1 MASIEGEKKVKI
13 NTHAKGVNEFISK
26 FRYIKKDGNKNDT
39 KKDDL
44 KILNRFIKEDIET
57 GDAKYQIFKAFNE
70 YLELLK
76 ESIKNEK
83 RYIESTD
90 EKEKE
95 RELDEFTSQIEEH
108 IMRKIYKFVYPQI
121 PLKKDDEFYKRTMLL
136 DWVTPENLEIKKLF
150 INQLGLAILC
160 IKKMDDAKSVL
171 EKIKCIQNS
180 FTNINNLIKFSSGKD
195 KDAGQDETT
204 PIFQY
209 VVLKAH
215 PKRMYSNI
223 NYIYCF
229 FDMIHGGQ
237 HAFLVTQLQS
247 AITFIENISAEQ
259 LRMDKEEF
267 NKNIKEAEKK
277 FELKEKNKKK

>member
-1 MASIEGEKKVKI
+1 
-13 NTHAKGVNEFISK
+13 
-26 FRYIKKDGNKNDT
+26 
-39 KKDDL
+39 
-44 KILNRFIKEDIET
+44 
-57 GDAKYQIFKAFNE
+57 
-70 YLELLK
+70 
-76 ESIKNEK
+76 
-83 RYIESTD
+83 
-90 EKEKE
+90 
-95 RELDEFTSQIEEH
+95 
-108 IMRKIYKFVYPQI
+108 
-121 PLKKDDEFYKRTMLL
+121 
-136 DWVTPENLEIKKLF
+136 
-150 INQLGLAILC
+150 
-160 IKKMDDAKSVL
+160 MDDAKSVL

-229 FDMIHGGQ
+229 FDMVHGGQ